1 LNNCCVRTYPAQ
13 ARNLASHRPC
23 AASVLNIYKGADGA
37 FANARRGALVIDL
50 STVSPQTSQELSRL
64 GSERGISVLDVT
76 ISGST
81 PAAEQGALI
90 MFGGGG
96 ETCFAAAESIF
107 RVIARKIWP
116 RAASHHPA
124 MRRGAER
131 AQALFGRGAASHHPG
146 RDAAAGPNGRG
157 HYLAE
162 GRVPSSRTRSKT
174 RRGRTGW
181 ALFGRGPRPIVPDA
195 IKHPA
200 AERAGSISYRLA
212 SQRLREN
219 PIASDNS
226 TLASSQNPPFHAGPE
241 RAVPTLRSNRT
252 AGDSSPAASG
262 PGRRAIS
269 APWLSN
275 DEHEAAQ
282 LSAPTGES
290 IEGHAA
296 M

>member
-1 LNNCCVRTYPAQ
+1 ML
-13 ARNLASHRPC
+13 
-23 AASVLNIYKGADGA
+23 
-37 FANARRGALVIDL
+37 RRRRVDL
-50 STVSPQTSQELSRL
+50 QS
-64 GSERGISVLDVT
+64 D
-76 ISGST
+76 
-81 PAAEQGALI
+81 
-90 MFGGGG
+90 
-96 ETCFAAAESIF
+96 
-107 RVIARKIWP
+107 RKK
-116 RAASHHPA
+116 
-124 MRRGAER
+124 
-131 AQALFGRGAASHHPG
+131 
-146 RDAAAGPNGRG
+146 N
-157 HYLAE
+157 LAE
-162 GRVPSSRTRSKT
+162 GRVPSSRDAA
-174 RRGRTGW
+174 RGRTGTGPIW
-181 ALFGRGPRPIVPDA
+181 PRGRVPSSRTRCGGGAERAGALFGRGPRPIVPDA